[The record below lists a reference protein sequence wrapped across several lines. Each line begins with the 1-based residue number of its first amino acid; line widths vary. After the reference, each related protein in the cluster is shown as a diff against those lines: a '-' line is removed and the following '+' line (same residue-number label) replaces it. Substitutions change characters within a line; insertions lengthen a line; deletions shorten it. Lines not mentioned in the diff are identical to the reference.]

1 MKTRAV
7 LLLALAALLAGC
19 NLAGDITPP
28 PALATA
34 QAAAPLPSTTEAP
47 SAADP
52 TSSPP
57 ATQAPVDAPAPAAID
72 PARGKAIW
80 AEKCAPCH
88 GETGQS
94 DGVMTANLPSPPP
107 QLGSAAVAR
116 AARPAD
122 WYAVVTNG
130 RIDRLMPAFASLS
143 DAERWDVVA
152 YALSLSSP
160 ASDTASGQALYAE
173 NACAQC
179 HGDEEG
185 GGGGGPSFL
194 IPGLVEQRSLE
205 DLAQSIRAGS
215 PPAMPAYS
223 ETLTDDQ
230 VWGLAAYVRSLA
242 WSSVGAEAPSTP
254 AALQSGSI
262 GGLVSNGTAGTSL
275 PQGLEVILTGFDGEQ
290 EVYRQTAA
298 VESDGTYAFAEVPAV
313 DGRIYGAT
321 VAYADVLYFS
331 EGAHL
336 AGDGA
341 PLDLPIT
348 IHDTTTDATALS
360 IERLH
365 LLFDFSIPDR
375 VQVLEL
381 WVLSNRSDRTIVAA
395 PGRAAVEAALP
406 EGATD
411 LGFEEG
417 SIGDRFMLTENG
429 FGDTQPVIPGTATSQ
444 FIFSYN
450 LPYDGQLDFRR
461 PTDYAVEA
469 VVILLPAEGVTAEG
483 SGLQDLGVQP
493 MGGQSVH
500 SYASGAIAAGGAL
513 ELKVSGKPKAEAAGT
528 ASSGLTNVAIGLG
541 VLGSLLIVAGLW
553 WFRPTRASRPARATR
568 PLAPSESDRLIAE
581 IADLDDAFAAGGMEE
596 SVYRARRESLK
607 RLLRDRMR

>member
-1 MKTRAV
+1 MTTRAAF
-7 LLLALAALLAGC
+7 LLALAALLAGC

-34 QAAAPLPSTTEAP
+34 QAAAPVPAT
-47 SAADP
+47 ADP
-52 TSSPP
+52 TSPP
-57 ATQAPVDAPAPAAID
+57 LATQAPVNVPAPAGVD

-94 DGVMTANLPSPPP
+94 DGVMSANLPSPPP

-116 AARPAD
+116 AARPTD

-160 ASDTASGQALYAE
+160 AADAASGKALYAE

-179 HGDEEG
+179 HGDEQG
-185 GGGGGPSFL
+185 AGSSGPSFL
-194 IPGLVEQRSLE
+194 VPGLVEQRSLE
-205 DLAQSIRAGS
+205 DLAQAIGAGS
-215 PPAMPAYS
+215 PPAMPAYG

-230 VWGLAAYVRSLA
+230 VWALATYVRSLA

-262 GGLVSNGTAGTSL
+262 GGLVSNGTAGAPL

-290 EVYRQTAA
+290 EVYRETAA
-298 VESDGTYAFAEVPAV
+298 VGSDGTYAFADVPAV
-313 DGRIYGAT
+313 EGRIYGAT
-321 VAYADVLYFS
+321 VSYADVLYFS

-348 IHDTTTDATALS
+348 IHDTTTDAAAVS

-381 WVLSNRSDRTIVAA
+381 WVLSNSSDRTIVAS
-395 PGRAAVEAALP
+395 PSRGAVEAALP
-406 EGATD
+406 VGATD

-417 SIGDRFMLTENG
+417 SIGDRFMLIENG

-444 FIFSYN
+444 FIFSYV
-450 LPYDGQLDFRR
+450 LPYDGQLDFVR
-461 PTDYAVEA
+461 PTAYAVNA
-469 VVILLPAEGVTAEG
+469 AVILLPAEGVSAQG
-483 SGLQDLGVQP
+483 RDVQDMGVQQ

-500 SYASGAIAAGGAL
+500 SYASGAIPAGGTL
-513 ELKVSGKPKAEAAGT
+513 ELQVSGTPAAEGVGAP
-528 ASSGLTNVAIGLG
+528 SSGLTNVAIGLG

-553 WFRPTRASRPARATR
+553 WFRPSRAGRPGRAPRT
-568 PLAPSESDRLIAE
+568 PAASEADRLIGE
-581 IADLDDAFAAGGMEE
+581 IAELDDAFAGGGMEE